1 MCLVDYIL
9 FHQIGVHC
17 NNTLQCIQLSSL
29 KCLIASTLLF
39 IYLFILHTE
48 ILRMTRNLQRMA
60 WNDRMV
66 INSKLGR
73 ILKLCPVFTRPT
85 IDLV

>member
-1 MCLVDYIL
+1 
-9 FHQIGVHC
+9 
-17 NNTLQCIQLSSL
+17 
-29 KCLIASTLLF
+29 
-39 IYLFILHTE
+39 
-48 ILRMTRNLQRMA
+48 MTRNLQRMA